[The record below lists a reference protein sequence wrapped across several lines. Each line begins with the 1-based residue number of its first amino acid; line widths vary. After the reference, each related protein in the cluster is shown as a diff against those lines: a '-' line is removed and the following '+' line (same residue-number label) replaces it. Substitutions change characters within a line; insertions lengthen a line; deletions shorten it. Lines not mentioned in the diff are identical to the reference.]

1 MTLPPSLV
9 VLVVDDQE
17 TMRWIIH
24 GHLQTLGVTQV
35 FQADCAKAA
44 LDMLVKKKYDL
55 ILSDFNMENG
65 SGLDLL
71 KAVRANP
78 LTRHVPFV
86 MVTSVADR
94 ETVQASLKAGVDNYI
109 VKPISAATLKQRIEK
124 ALEKTK

>member
-1 MTLPPSLV
+1 
-9 VLVVDDQE
+9 
-17 TMRWIIH
+17 
-24 GHLQTLGVTQV
+24 
-35 FQADCAKAA
+35 
-44 LDMLVKKKYDL
+44 
-55 ILSDFNMENG
+55 MENG